1 MHQRAGVVYPFSA
14 IVGQEKMKKALLLN
28 AINPKIGGVLLRGE
42 KGTAKS
48 IAVRALTHL
57 LPQIKVVADC
67 PFHCNPHSENNLCD
81 TCRDRIAKG
90 EKLEISIRQIPL
102 VELPIGATED
112 RVVGTIDIERAI
124 KTGERH
130 FEPGLLAAANR
141 GILYIDEVNLLDD
154 HLVDILLDAAAMGVN
169 YVEREGISFSHPA
182 QFILVGTMNPEEGEL
197 RPQLLDRFG
206 LAVDIKGIP
215 EQEARKEVVKR
226 RIAFEKDP
234 LSFITAW
241 EGEQKRVRKQIE
253 EAKKLLPK
261 VHLGEEMLK
270 LITQICIDFA
280 VDGHRADIVMHKTA
294 ATLAAYDGRIEV
306 NKIDVKEAAE
316 LALLHRRRRQPF
328 EKPQL
333 NQDQL
338 EKSIQKW
345 QRNKSSQEQN
355 QEKAQD
361 KENQP
366 QEKQKEKPDTSPN
379 NFSGDSSPGKNS
391 DDSPDEEEKSGKE
404 QVFPAELPYQV
415 KRIAA
420 PVSDQVFRSQTGR
433 RSKSK
438 TNSKTGRYV
447 GSLIPKKKITDL
459 AFDATLR
466 AAAPFQVRRKKESS
480 NQNALKIKKYDLREK
495 VREKKIGNL
504 IMFILD
510 ASGSMAAEERMVA
523 TKQAILSLLLDA
535 YQRRDQVGM
544 VVFREEKAEL
554 VLPPTNSV
562 ELAQRQLSKLP
573 TGGRTPLAHGLK
585 LGLDTIKKH
594 LRKEKY
600 AVPLLVLVSDGRANV
615 SPNGNDPVG
624 EAKKIAREIKAANI
638 KSLAIDTEQGFVTFG
653 LVREI
658 CSELGGIYLRLEE
671 LKSGPIV
678 SAVQKNLVIKK

>member
-1 MHQRAGVVYPFSA
+1 
-14 IVGQEKMKKALLLN
+14 
-28 AINPKIGGVLLRGE
+28 
-42 KGTAKS
+42 
-48 IAVRALTHL
+48 
-57 LPQIKVVADC
+57 
-67 PFHCNPHSENNLCD
+67 
-81 TCRDRIAKG
+81 
-90 EKLEISIRQIPL
+90 

-215 EQEARKEVVKR
+215 EQEAREEVVKR

-306 NKIDVKEAAE
+306 NKMDVKEAAE

-355 QEKAQD
+355 QEKALD

-379 NFSGDSSPGKNS
+379 NSSGDSSPGKNS

-433 RSKSK
+433 RSKSR

-447 GSLIPKKKITDL
+447 DSLIPRGKITDL

-466 AAAPFQVRRKKESS
+466 AAAPFQVGRKKESS
-480 NQNALKIKKYDLREK
+480 SQNALIIKKYDLREK

-523 TKQAILSLLLDA
+523 TKEAVLSLLLDA

-544 VVFREEKAEL
+544 VVFRGEKAEL
-554 VLPPTNSV
+554 VLPFTNSV
-562 ELAQRQLSKLP
+562 ELAQKQLSELP

-585 LGLDTIKKH
+585 LGLDTVKKH
-594 LRKEKY
+594 LRKDKY

-615 SPNGNDPVG
+615 SFDDDDPVE
-624 EAKKIAREIKAANI
+624 EAKKVAREIKAANI
-638 KSLAIDTEQGFVTFG
+638 KSIAIDTEQGFITFG
-653 LVREI
+653 LVRQI

-678 SAVQKNLVIKK
+678 SAVQKSLGYREKNEMVDEDGKRN